1 MQSLDL
7 GVLRDALNWRQA
19 GHAVT
24 LFTVVQTWG
33 SAPRPAGALLAVR
46 DDGLL
51 SGSVSGGCVED
62 DLIARVK
69 AADVGGAALQKPA
82 LIVYGVSQEE
92 ASRFGLPCGGT
103 LRLLQEPLLDAA
115 WVAQLLARTAAHELV
130 ARTVTLA
137 TGAVHLAGALPGQAL
152 QFDGVTLR
160 SVFGPQWR
168 LLLIGAGQLS
178 QAVAQIAVM
187 LDFEVLVCDP
197 REEYAGTLLAGLP
210 GLRRIEGMPD
220 DAVRELVP
228 DAHTAIVALTHDPKL
243 DDMAL
248 IEALQSGAFYVGA
261 LGSKRNQATRKQRL
275 GEHFDLT
282 AEQLARLHGPVGLAL
297 GAKTPAEIAV
307 AIIAEIVQVK
317 NVAVGATPTTA
328 GCALP

>member
-7 GVLRDALNWRQA
+7 GVLRDALNWHQT

-69 AADVGGAALQKPA
+69 AVDGAGATPQKPA

-103 LRLLQEPLLDAA
+103 LRLLQESLLDST
-115 WVAQLLARTAAHELV
+115 WVAQLLARTVAHELV

-137 TGAVHLAGALPGQAL
+137 TGAVQLSGALPGQTL
-152 QFDGVTLR
+152 QFDGITLC

-178 QAVAQIAVM
+178 QAVAQIAIM

-261 LGSKRNQATRKQRL
+261 LGSRRNQQVRKQRL
-275 GEHFDLT
+275 AEHFDLSS
-282 AEQLARLHGPVGLAL
+282 EQLARLHGPVGLAL

-307 AIIAEIVQVK
+307 TIVAEIVQVK
-317 NVAVGATPTTA
+317 NLVTGAVASTV